1 MRLRR
6 PSASGAVLGLLC
18 VMYLITYV
26 DRVNIATA
34 AQAIRVELALSNTQ
48 LGFVLSA
55 FAYPYILFQ
64 VFGGWVGDR
73 CGPRVTLFTCGL
85 IWAAATI
92 LTGFAGSL
100 TTLLLV
106 RVLLGLGEGAT
117 FPVATRAMQ
126 SWTPAGRRGFAQG
139 LTHAFARF
147 GNALTPPIVAWLMAL
162 VTWRGSFV
170 ALGFFSLAWV
180 VTWVWY
186 FRDDPAE
193 HPGITSEE
201 LERLPVRNVNVAVP
215 GQASRIRVPW
225 KPLAWRMLPVTLV
238 YFCYG
243 WTLWLYLNWLP
254 SFFLHE
260 YKLDIARSAWFSM
273 AVFSAGVG
281 GDFLGGVVTDSIL
294 KRTGDRQKARRN
306 VIVAGFLSSALF
318 LLPIFT
324 THDLTVI
331 VFSLA
336 GAFFCAELVIGPMW
350 AIPMDIAPNYSGT
363 ASGFMNTGSAVA
375 AVLSPAAFGYLADL
389 TGNWHVPF
397 IGSLGL
403 LLLGAG
409 GAFTMH
415 PERPFAGQV
424 TIHNS
429 HVISN

>member
-6 PSASGAVLGLLC
+6 PSASQVVLGLLC

-34 AQAIRVELALSNTQ
+34 AQDIRKELALSNTQ

-73 CGPRVTLFTCGL
+73 VGPRLTLFTCGL

-100 TTLLLV
+100 TTLFLV

-170 ALGFFSLAWV
+170 ALGCISLVWV
-180 VTWVWY
+180 MVWVWY

-193 HPGITSEE
+193 HPGITPGE
-201 LERLPVRNVNVAVP
+201 LDRLPGRGVMASAP
-215 GQASRIRVPW
+215 GRPDHIQVPW
-225 KPLAWRMLPVTLV
+225 KRLAWRMLPVTLV

-260 YKLDIARSAWFSM
+260 YQLDIARSAWFST

-281 GDFLGGVVTDSIL
+281 GDFLGGVLTDSIL

-324 THDLTVI
+324 TRDLTVI

-350 AIPMDIAPNYSGT
+350 AIPMDIAAKYSGT

-375 AVLSPAAFGYLADL
+375 AVLSPAAFGYLTDL

-415 PERPFAGQV
+415 PERPFADQSAM
-424 TIHNS
+424 HNA
-429 HVISN
+429 

>member
-1 MRLRR
+1 VM
-6 PSASGAVLGLLC
+6 VL
-18 VMYLITYV
+18 
-26 DRVNIATA
+26 
-34 AQAIRVELALSNTQ
+34 
-48 LGFVLSA
+48 
-55 FAYPYILFQ
+55 
-64 VFGGWVGDR
+64 
-73 CGPRVTLFTCGL
+73 
-85 IWAAATI
+85 
-92 LTGFAGSL
+92 
-100 TTLLLV
+100 
-106 RVLLGLGEGAT
+106 
-117 FPVATRAMQ
+117 
-126 SWTPAGRRGFAQG
+126 
-139 LTHAFARF
+139 
-147 GNALTPPIVAWLMAL
+147 
-162 VTWRGSFV
+162 
-170 ALGFFSLAWV
+170 
-180 VTWVWY
+180 VWY

-193 HPGITSEE
+193 HPGITPGE
-201 LERLPVRNVNVAVP
+201 LDRLPGRGVMASAP
-215 GQASRIRVPW
+215 GRPDHIQVPW
-225 KPLAWRMLPVTLV
+225 KRLAWRMLPVTLV

-260 YKLDIARSAWFSM
+260 YQLDIARSAWFST

-281 GDFLGGVVTDSIL
+281 GDFLGGVLTDSIL

-324 THDLTVI
+324 TRDLTVI

-350 AIPMDIAPNYSGT
+350 AIPMDIAAKYSGT

-375 AVLSPAAFGYLADL
+375 AVLSPAAFGYLTDL

-415 PERPFAGQV
+415 PERPFADQSAM
-424 TIHNS
+424 HNA
-429 HVISN
+429 